1 MKIVFMGTPE
11 FALTALKA
19 LGEKHDILCVY
30 TREPKPAGRGHKL
43 TPSPVHAYALE
54 KGYEVRTPKTLR
66 TPQAAQ
72 EFAGLKADVAVVA
85 AYGMILPAAFLT
97 AFKYGCLNIH
107 GSLLPRWRGAAPIQ
121 RAVMEGDFETGVTI
135 MQMDE
140 GMDTGDMLMRLK
152 TPITEQDT
160 SETLYER
167 LAQIGAQGM
176 LDTLDALEKGTI
188 SPVRQDESQATHAP
202 KISKEE
208 GAIDWTMPARKID
221 CRLRGLAPYPAAW
234 FMCSDERITVLKA
247 QIVENPANAPAGTVL
262 DDKFTIACGQDA
274 LRPLILKR
282 AGKAAM
288 EAAVFLNGFKAPVG
302 TVLQNAA
309 L

>member
-72 EFAGLKADVAVVA
+72 EFAALKADVAVVA

-188 SPVRQDESQATHAP
+188 SPVRQDDSQATHAP

-234 FMCSDERITVLKA
+234 FMCGDERITVLKA

-262 DDKFTIACGQDA
+262 DDRFTIACGQDA

-288 EAAVFLNGFKAPVG
+288 ETAVFLNGFKAPVG